1 MTWFFTADLHGH
13 EGRYRTLARRVAA
26 ERPRAVLLG
35 GDLLPHAHAALAGG
49 RLDFTGEFLRPLLS
63 RLRDDLGDDF
73 PAILA
78 IPGNDD
84 PAAVDDDL
92 AALER
97 DGLWRWIPD
106 RWTEV
111 DGVPVLGYPWVPPT
125 PFRLKDRERYDVS
138 RFVDPGCVA
147 PEDGAHSVPVDVR
160 AIGRATIAADLDRL
174 TTGRDLGRAVLLAH
188 GPPYRTALDRAALDG
203 KSVDHAPLDVHVGS
217 IALRRFLEAGGPA
230 VGLHGH
236 VHEASRLS
244 GRWREQVGRTWC
256 LSGCVEGARLALV
269 DLDPA
274 HPDRARR
281 RELPAT

>member
-1 MTWFFTADLHGH
+1 MTWIFSADLHGH
-13 EGRYRTLARRVAA
+13 EGRYRVLAERVAA

-49 RLDFTGEFLRPLLS
+49 RPDFVGDVLRPLLA
-63 RLRDDLGDDF
+63 RLRDDLADDY
-73 PAILA
+73 PVVLA

-84 PAAVDDDL
+84 PAAMDDDL

-97 DGLWRWIPD
+97 EGLWRWIPD

-147 PEDGAHSVPVDVR
+147 PEDGSHSVPVDRR
-160 AIGRATIAADLDRL
+160 AVARRTIADDLARL
-174 TTGRDLGRAVLLAH
+174 TDGRDLQGAVLLAH
-188 GPPYRTALDRAALDG
+188 GPPYGTALDRAALDG
-203 KSVDHAPLDVHVGS
+203 KKVDHAPLDVHVGS
-217 IALRRFLEAGGPA
+217 IALKRFLEAGGPA

-236 VHEASRLS
+236 VHEAPRL
-244 GRWREQVGRTWC
+244 GGDWREQVGRTWC
-256 LSGCVEGARLALV
+256 LCGCVEGPNLALV

-274 HPDRARR
+274 RPAEARR
-281 RELPAT
+281 RVLPV